1 MAVYKPDRFKP
12 NRSMLGIQYGL
23 RFICLFLITGS
34 IYQEAPPY
42 RFNKTMRPKLY
53 YILLFS
59 LLMLAAVPAA
69 RAQQQEL
76 ELARQY
82 MSQGDYNKAESLYG
96 KLIEEQRLFGAVYP
110 DYLKVL
116 LAQRNY
122 KEAEKLVK
130 KTIKRNPGSPNYE
143 VDLGMV
149 HQAAGDKAAAAKQ
162 FDKLVAGTTPE
173 TVVAVA
179 NAFMQNENYDYA
191 EKTYLRGRQLAND
204 PMAFNRPLIALY
216 MYRQKTGNMISEVLN
231 LLQAD
236 ENELGYVQ
244 NMLQNSM
251 RDEKNVDA
259 LEKELILKVQ
269 QNPDKLAF
277 NELLIWLYVQRRDF
291 YGALL
296 QARAV
301 DKRTRSGGTRVMELG
316 TISLKNED
324 YQGAIEAFEYIV
336 QEYPE
341 GPYYLVARQRLINA
355 REEQVQHTFPVSQE
369 KIQALL
375 ADYETLLNEVGRK
388 PETME
393 VLQHMANLY
402 AFYLDDK
409 EKAVALLQEAINM
422 PRANTNLVAESK
434 LTLGDIYLLKGEPWE
449 STLLYSQVEKSHKET
464 PVGHEAKLRNARLNY
479 YKGDFELAQA
489 HLDILKLATS
499 REIANDAMDL
509 SLLITD
515 NTGLDTSTAAM
526 QDYAAIDLLVFQ
538 NKLPEALTALDA
550 MLQKYPGHSLTDEIY
565 YQKATIY
572 ERTGDFTKAVE
583 NLQQIAGN
591 PQYDILSD
599 DALYRMAYIY
609 EENLK
614 DKEKAQ
620 QLYNDLLVKHQ
631 GSIYAAEARKRFRKL
646 RGDAV
651 VN

>member
-1 MAVYKPDRFKP
+1 
-12 NRSMLGIQYGL
+12 ML
-23 RFICLFLITGS
+23 T
-34 IYQEAPPY
+34 
-42 RFNKTMRPKLY
+42 KLY
-53 YILLFS
+53 HTFLLS
-59 LLMLAAVPAA
+59 LLMLVAVPV
-69 RAQQQEL
+69 AQAQHQDL

-82 MSQGDYNKAESLYG
+82 LSQGDYDKAESLYS
-96 KLIEEQRLFGAVYP
+96 KLIDEQRLFNVVYP

-130 KTIKRNPGSPNYE
+130 KTIKRFPGNPGYE

-149 HQAAGDKAAAAKQ
+149 HQAAGDKAAAGKQ
-162 FDKLVAGTTPE
+162 YNNLLQNLKPE
-173 TVVAVA
+173 GVIALA
-179 NAFMQNENYDYA
+179 SAFIQNELYDYA
-191 EKTYLRGRQLAND
+191 EKAYLRGRQLNND
-204 PMAFNRPLIALY
+204 PMAYNRSLISLY
-216 MYRQKTGNMISEVLN
+216 MYRQKTEPLISEALSLV
-231 LLQAD
+231 QAD
-236 ENELGYVQ
+236 EKELGYVQ

-251 RDEKNVDA
+251 REEENFDA

-269 QNPDKLAF
+269 QHPDKLAF

-316 TISLKNED
+316 AISLKNKD
-324 YQGAIEAFEYIV
+324 YQGAIEAYEYIV

-355 REEQVQHTFPVSQE
+355 REEQVQNTFPVSEE

-375 ADYETLLNEVGRK
+375 ADYEALLNEVGRK
-388 PETME
+388 PETVE
-393 VLQHMANLY
+393 VLQHMAALY
-402 AFYLDDK
+402 AFHLDDK
-409 EKAVALLQEAINM
+409 EKAIALLQEAISM
-422 PRANTNLVAESK
+422 PRANTSLVADSK

-464 PVGHEAKLRNARLNY
+464 PIGHEAKLRNARLNY

-515 NTGLDTSTAAM
+515 NTGLDTSTVAM
-526 QDYAAIDLLVFQ
+526 EAYAAIELLVFQ
-538 NKLPEALTALDA
+538 NKLEEAQAALDA
-550 MLQKYPGHSLTDEIY
+550 MLQQFPGHSLTDEIY
-565 YQKATIY
+565 FQKASIY
-572 ERTGDFTKAVE
+572 ERTGDFGKAVE
-583 NLQQIAGN
+583 NLQKIVN
-591 PQYDILSD
+591 DSKVDILSD
-599 DALYRMAYIY
+599 DALFKLAFIY
-609 EENLK
+609 EENLQE
-614 DKEKAQ
+614 KEKAQ

-651 VN
+651 N

>member
-1 MAVYKPDRFKP
+1 
-12 NRSMLGIQYGL
+12 MLAKSYYT
-23 RFICLFLITGS
+23 FL
-34 IYQEAPPY
+34 
-42 RFNKTMRPKLY
+42 L
-53 YILLFS
+53 S
-59 LLMLAAVPAA
+59 LLMLLAVPAA
-69 RAQQQEL
+69 QAQHQDL

-82 MSQGDYNKAESLYG
+82 LSQGDYEKAESLYS
-96 KLIEEQRLFGAVYP
+96 KLINEQRLFNVVYP

-130 KTIKRNPGSPNYE
+130 KTIKRFPGSPGYE

-149 HQAAGDKAAAAKQ
+149 YQAAGDKAAAEKQ
-162 FDKLVAGTTPE
+162 YNSLIADLKPE
-173 TVVAVA
+173 SVIVLAS
-179 NAFMQNENYDYA
+179 AFIQNELYDYA
-191 EKTYLRGRQLAND
+191 EKAYLRGRQLTND
-204 PMAFNRPLIALY
+204 PMAYNRSLISLY
-216 MYRQKTGNMISEVLN
+216 MYRQKTEQLISEALN
-231 LLQAD
+231 LVQAD
-236 ENELGYVQ
+236 EKELGYAQ

-251 RDEKNVDA
+251 REEKHFDA

-269 QNPDKLAF
+269 QNPDKLSF

-316 TISLKNED
+316 AISLKNKD
-324 YQGAIEAFEYIV
+324 YQGAVEAYEYIV
-336 QEYPE
+336 QEYPD

-355 REEQVQHTFPVSQE
+355 REEQVQNTFPVDEE
-369 KIQALL
+369 KIRALL
-375 ADYETLLNEVGRK
+375 ADYEALLNEVGRK
-388 PETME
+388 PETVE
-393 VLQHMANLY
+393 VLQHMAALY
-402 AFYLDDK
+402 AFHLDDK
-409 EKAVALLQEAINM
+409 EKAIALLQEAISM
-422 PRANTNLVAESK
+422 PRANSSLVADSK

-464 PVGHEAKLRNARLNY
+464 TVGHEAKLRNARLNY

-515 NTGLDTSTAAM
+515 NTGLDTSTVAM
-526 QDYAAIDLLVFQ
+526 EAYAAIDLLVFQ
-538 NKLPEALTALDA
+538 NKLQEAQTALDA
-550 MLQKYPGHSLTDEIY
+550 MLQQFPDHSLTDEIY
-565 YQKATIY
+565 FQKANIY
-572 ERTGDFTKAVE
+572 ERSGEFEKAVE
-583 NLQQIAGN
+583 NLQKIVSS
-591 PQYDILSD
+591 PKTDILSD
-599 DALYRMAYIY
+599 DALYRLAFIY

-620 QLYNDLLVKHQ
+620 KLYNDLLVKHQ
-631 GSIYAAEARKRFRKL
+631 GSIYAADARKRFRKL
-646 RGDAV
+646 RGDT

>member
-1 MAVYKPDRFKP
+1 MH
-12 NRSMLGIQYGL
+12 S
-23 RFICLFLITGS
+23 
-34 IYQEAPPY
+34 
-42 RFNKTMRPKLY
+42 KLY
-53 YILLFS
+53 YLL
-59 LLMLAAVPAA
+59 LLLLLLLASPAA
-69 RAQQQEL
+69 RAQQQDL

-82 MSQGDYNKAESLYG
+82 MSQGDYDKAGALYS
-96 KLIEEQRLFGAVYP
+96 KLIDEQRLFGAVYP

-130 KTIKRNPGSPNYE
+130 KTLKRHPGNPNYG
-143 VDLGMV
+143 VDLGV
-149 HQAAGDKAAAAKQ
+149 VYQAAGDKGAAAKQ
-162 FDKLVAGTTPE
+162 FDRLVADATPE
-173 TVVAVA
+173 MVTAVA
-179 NAFMQNENYDYA
+179 NAFMQNELYDYA
-191 EKTYLRGRQLAND
+191 EKAYLRGRQLAND
-204 PMAFNRPLIALY
+204 PMAYNRPLMALY
-216 MYRQKTGNMISEVLN
+216 RYRQKTDSLVAEALN
-231 LLQAD
+231 LLLAD

-244 NMLQNSM
+244 NILQSSM
-251 RDEKNVDA
+251 REEENFDA

-269 QNPDKLAF
+269 QNPDKLSF

-291 YGALL
+291 YSALL

-301 DKRTRSGGTRVMELG
+301 DKRTRSGGSRVMELG
-316 TISLKNED
+316 AISLKNED

-336 QEYPE
+336 EEYPE

-355 REEQVQHTFPVSQE
+355 REEQVQNTFPVSQE

-375 ADYETLLNEVGRK
+375 ADYEALLNEVGRR

-393 VLQHMANLY
+393 VLQHMAALY

-409 EKAVALLQEAINM
+409 DKAIALLQEAISM
-422 PRANTNLVAESK
+422 PRADANLVADSK

-464 PVGHEAKLRNARLNY
+464 PIGHEAKLRNARLNY

-538 NKLPEALTALDA
+538 NKLPEALAALDS

-565 YQKATIY
+565 FQKANIY
-572 ERTGDFTKAVE
+572 ERTGNFEKAVE
-583 NLQQIAGN
+583 NLQQIVSN

-599 DALYRMAYIY
+599 DALYRMAFIY
-609 EENLK
+609 EESLH
-614 DKEKAQ
+614 DKAKAQ

-646 RGDAV
+646 RGDT

>member
-1 MAVYKPDRFKP
+1 MT
-12 NRSMLGIQYGL
+12 RS
-23 RFICLFLITGS
+23 
-34 IYQEAPPY
+34 
-42 RFNKTMRPKLY
+42 KVY
-53 YILLFS
+53 YIVAFLL
-59 LLMLAAVPAA
+59 LLLAAPAA

-82 MSQGDYNKAESLYG
+82 MSQGDYAKAEGLYG
-96 KLIEEQRLFGAVYP
+96 KLIEEQRLFGVVYP

-122 KEAEKLVK
+122 KDAEKLVK
-130 KTIKRNPGSPNYE
+130 KTVRRYPGVPTYE
-143 VDLGMV
+143 VDLGRV
-149 HQAAGDKAAAAKQ
+149 YLAAGDKEAATKQ
-162 FDKLVAGTTPE
+162 FEKLIAGASPE

-179 NAFMQNENYDYA
+179 NAFIQNELYDYA
-191 EKTYLRGRQLAND
+191 EKAYLRGRQQSND
-204 PMAFNRPLIALY
+204 PFAYNRQLLALY
-216 MYRQKTGNMISEVLN
+216 MYRQKTEDLVKEALN

-244 NMLQNSM
+244 NMLQSSM
-251 RDEKNVDA
+251 REDKNVDA
-259 LEKELILKVQ
+259 LEKELILRVQ
-269 QNPDKLAF
+269 QQPDKLAF

-324 YQGAIEAFEYIV
+324 YEGAIEAFAYIV

-355 REEQVQHTFPVSQE
+355 REAQVQHTYPVSQD
-369 KIQALL
+369 KIRALL
-375 ADYETLLNEVGRK
+375 ADYEVLLNDVGRK

-393 VLQHMANLY
+393 VLQHMAGLY

-409 EKAVALLQEAINM
+409 DKAIALLQEAIAM
-422 PRANTNLVAESK
+422 PRANTNLVADSK

-464 PVGHEAKLRNARLNY
+464 PIGHEAKLRNARLNY

-499 REIANDAMDL
+499 REIANDAMNL

-515 NTGLDTSTAAM
+515 NTGLDTSTVAM
-526 QDYAAIDLLVFQ
+526 QEYAAIDLLVFQ
-538 NKLPEALTALDA
+538 NKLPEAQAALDT
-550 MLQKYPGHSLTDEIY
+550 MLQKFPSHSLTDEIY
-565 YQKATIY
+565 FQKAKIY

-583 NLQQIAGN
+583 NLQKIVSN

-614 DKEKAQ
+614 EKEKAQ
-620 QLYNDLLVKHQ
+620 QLYNDLLVKHK
-631 GSIYAAEARKRFRKL
+631 GSIYVAEARKRFRKL
-646 RGDAV
+646 RGDT